1 LIAISTIAELIPRL
15 QVQYCLSNA
24 LIKIWF
30 IPPLTKLFLLDKKI
44 QLFEFDMSS
53 DLVDDELSVAFLFS
67 HFGGVGAPEE
77 LALKELKKIY
87 KNILRLFL
95 L

>member
-1 LIAISTIAELIPRL
+1 
-15 QVQYCLSNA
+15 VQYCLSNA

-77 LALKELKKIY
+77 LALEELKKKY
-87 KNILRLFL
+87 YDCNLQLS
-95 L
+95 